1 MVIKLKELEDKLK
14 SAEIIINKDGSIYH
28 LCLYPEQVSK
38 NIILV
43 GDPFRVDSISKYLTN
58 IEFTTHNREFKSTTG
73 YYKEK
78 RITIVSTGIGGS
90 NIDIVINELDALFN
104 YDFKNQKFKINHK
117 SFNIIRIGTSGSI
130 LKDLKINS
138 FLISEYAVDINSQ
151 LALYDLDK
159 YESSKI
165 SKIFLNKNSL
175 SPVYIFKSD
184 NILFNKFYI
193 DNIKKGITATCNG
206 FYAFQGRKTRMQV
219 DSKLSLKDICDIRI
233 DDVSIS
239 NLEMETAII
248 YGLCDFLG
256 HNAISL
262 NAILANRIEDEYSSS
277 PKKII
282 DSLINFVLERI

>member
-1 MVIKLKELEDKLK
+1 MEDKLK
-14 SAEIIINKDGSIYH
+14 SAEIIVNKDGSIYH
-28 LCLYPEQVSK
+28 LCLYPEQVSR

-58 IEFTTHNREFKSTTG
+58 IEFTTQNREFKSTTG
-73 YYKEK
+73 YYKDN
-78 RITIVSTGIGGS
+78 RITVVSTGIGGS

-104 YDFKNQKFKINHK
+104 YDFKNKKFKKNHS
-117 SFNIIRIGTSGSI
+117 SFNIIRIGTSGSV

-138 FLISEYAVDINSQ
+138 FLISEYAIDINSQ
-151 LALYDLDK
+151 LSLYDLDN
-159 YESSKI
+159 YESNKI
-165 SKIFLNKNSL
+165 SKILLNKKSV
-175 SPVYIFKSD
+175 SPVYLFKSD
-184 NILFNKFYI
+184 NVLFNKFYVGDI
-193 DNIKKGITATCNG
+193 NKGITATCNG
-206 FYAFQGRKTRMQV
+206 FYAFQGRKTRMSV
-219 DSKLSLKDICDIRI
+219 NSKLTLKDICDIKI
-233 DDVSIS
+233 DDIPIS

-282 DSLINFVLERI
+282 DSLINFVLEKI